1 MPQDPNLYGRPAP
14 KRQRKE
20 MDLSSSLSFAT
31 QMSSLLQKP
40 GQPSSSSSSTSSSA
54 RPRPSKTSEIF
65 KTKRSTS
72 DASATN
78 DKTRSGRAATSSSS
92 SSSKKDKLRLR
103 SPTGTYE
110 TERDREAAR
119 LNMEEK
125 ARRYAAM
132 KRGDYVPSS
141 NSDRAPLVDFDR
153 KWAEKH
159 LDESGNRIDDASS
172 SSSSEDED
180 DNNDTELVTY
190 TDEFGRARRVT
201 TAQAR
206 RLEQRA
212 RSGLA
217 AAADLVEMSAR
228 PAAPQGLI
236 FGDAIQGEAFAAAD
250 ADAMESLARKRDR
263 SATPPPETHYDA
275 RREMRG
281 RGVGFYSF
289 TAGDEEARKREMEGL
304 EAERRETERVRAERE
319 EKARARRE
327 DADRRRR
334 EIEERR
340 REVGEKRAKKLAEN
354 FLDGLGMDLGAS
366 GVAGAGAAAD
376 PVVQG
381 QKDGESKSSD
391 SPLSDGASRPGDE
404 TEADDKRQGKS

>member
-20 MDLSSSLSFAT
+20 MDLSSSLSFAA

-40 GQPSSSSSSTSSSA
+40 GQPSASTSTSSSA
-54 RPRPSKTSEIF
+54 RPRPSKSSEIF
-65 KTKRSTS
+65 KTKRNANVAST
-72 DASATN
+72 TN
-78 DKTRSGRAATSSSS
+78 DKARSGRTTTATTTTT
-92 SSSKKDKLRLR
+92 SKKDKLRLR
-103 SPTGTYE
+103 SPTGTYD

-132 KRGDYVPSS
+132 KRGDYIPTS

-159 LDESGNRIDDASS
+159 LDEAGNRIDDASS
-172 SSSSEDED
+172 SSSSSDED

-250 ADAMESLARKRDR
+250 ADAMENLARKRDR
-263 SATPPPETHYDA
+263 SATPPPATHYDA
-275 RREMRG
+275 RQEMRG

-319 EKARARRE
+319 EKLRARRE
-327 DADRRRR
+327 DAERRRR

-354 FLDGLGMDLGAS
+354 FLDGLGMDLG
-366 GVAGAGAAAD
+366 GAGAAVD
-376 PVVQG
+376 PAVKG
-381 QKDGESKSSD
+381 QKDEESRTSD
-391 SPLSDGASRPGDE
+391 SPLPDGASRPGDG
-404 TEADDKRQGKS
+404 TEADDKK

>member
-20 MDLSSSLSFAT
+20 MDLSSSLSFAA

-40 GQPSSSSSSTSSSA
+40 GQPSASTSTSSSA
-54 RPRPSKTSEIF
+54 RPRPSKSSEIF
-65 KTKRSTS
+65 KTKRNAN
-72 DASATN
+72 DASTTN
-78 DKTRSGRAATSSSS
+78 DKARSGRTTTATTTTTT
-92 SSSKKDKLRLR
+92 SKKDKLRLR
-103 SPTGTYE
+103 SPTGTYD

-132 KRGDYVPSS
+132 KRGDYVPTS

-159 LDESGNRIDDASS
+159 LDEAGNRIDDASS
-172 SSSSEDED
+172 SSSSSDED

-217 AAADLVEMSAR
+217 AAADL
-228 PAAPQGLI
+228 
-236 FGDAIQGEAFAAAD
+236 GEAFAAAD
-250 ADAMESLARKRDR
+250 ADAMENLARKRDR
-263 SATPPPETHYDA
+263 SATPPPATHYDA
-275 RREMRG
+275 RQEMRG

-319 EKARARRE
+319 EKLRARRE
-327 DADRRRR
+327 DAERRRR

-354 FLDGLGMDLGAS
+354 FLDGLGMDLG
-366 GVAGAGAAAD
+366 GAGAAVD
-376 PVVQG
+376 PAVKG
-381 QKDGESKSSD
+381 QKDEESRTSD
-391 SPLSDGASRPGDE
+391 SPLPDGASRPEDG
-404 TEADDKRQGKS
+404 TEADDKK

>member
-1 MPQDPNLYGRPAP
+1 MPQDPNLYGQPAP

-20 MDLSSSLSFAT
+20 MDLSSSLSFAA

-40 GQPSSSSSSTSSSA
+40 GQASPSTSSSA

-65 KTKRSTS
+65 KTKRNTTEAVST
-72 DASATN
+72 T
-78 DKTRSGRAATSSSS
+78 DKSRSGRATST
-92 SSSKKDKLRLR
+92 SKKDKLRLR
-103 SPTGTYE
+103 SPTGTYDS
-110 TERDREAAR
+110 ERDREAAR

-132 KRGDYVPSS
+132 KRGDYIPPS
-141 NSDRAPLVDFDR
+141 NGDRAPLVDFDR

-159 LDESGNRIDDASS
+159 LDEAGNRIADASS
-172 SSSSEDED
+172 SSSSSD
-180 DNNDTELVTY
+180 DDDDDDDDNNNDTELVTY

-201 TAQAR
+201 RAQAR

-217 AAADLVEMSAR
+217 AAAELVEMSAR
-228 PAAPQGLI
+228 PAPPQGLI

-250 ADAMESLARKRDR
+250 AEAMESLARKRDR
-263 SATPPPETHYDA
+263 SATPPPATHYDA

-289 TAGDEEARKREMEGL
+289 TAGDEEARRREMEGL

-327 DADRRRR
+327 DAERRRR

-340 REVGEKRAKKLAEN
+340 RQVGEKRAKKLAEN
-354 FLDGLGMDLGAS
+354 FLDGLGMDLGGS
-366 GVAGAGAAAD
+366 GVGDTGAAVD
-376 PVVQG
+376 PAVKE
-381 QKDGESKSSD
+381 QKDGGAKNPD
-391 SPLSDGASRPGDE
+391 GALPDGASRPGGG
-404 TEADDKRQGKS
+404 TEADDSK

>member
-20 MDLSSSLSFAT
+20 MDLSSSLSFAA

-40 GQPSSSSSSTSSSA
+40 GQPSSSSSSK
-54 RPRPSKTSEIF
+54 PRPSKTSEIF
-65 KTKRSTS
+65 KTKRHTS
-72 DASATN
+72 DASTTN
-78 DKTRSGRAATSSSS
+78 DKTRPGRAATTTTTTTSN
-92 SSSKKDKLRLR
+92 KKDKLRLR
-103 SPTGTYE
+103 SPTGTYDS
-110 TERDREAAR
+110 ERDREAAR

-132 KRGDYVPSS
+132 KRGDYIPSS

-159 LDESGNRIDDASS
+159 LDEAGNRIEDDTSSSASS
-172 SSSSEDED
+172 SDEDD

-263 SATPPPETHYDA
+263 SATPPPATHYDA
-275 RREMRG
+275 RQEMRG

-289 TAGDEEARKREMEGL
+289 TAGDEEARRREMEGL

-327 DADRRRR
+327 DAERRRR

-340 REVGEKRAKKLAEN
+340 REVGEKRAKKLAES

-366 GVAGAGAAAD
+366 GVADAGATVD
-376 PVVQG
+376 FESKR
-381 QKDGESKSSD
+381 QKDGETRKSD
-391 SPLSDGASRPGDE
+391 SHQPDGASRLRDG
-404 TEADDKRQGKS
+404 TEADDKK